1 MQTDRE
7 VGRKNSIIKLSHQ
20 ETELIL
26 PFISVLHEP
35 NDGEKGYFK
44 KIADLDCIILS
55 QTCGNTTQI

>member
-7 VGRKNSIIKLSHQ
+7 VGRKNSIIKLSHS

-55 QTCGNTTQI
+55 